1 MWTKKSR
8 MWLENFTRIAV
19 SLQISIKTNE
29 GRVIF
34 AVLLSW
40 KKLRAGV
47 ALNSVVKELMWNA
60 IWYSFVEKMPCFS
73 TSRYLF
79 WMKNYSRTAAAL
91 FLSTHYFFISY
102 TAVLATGWE
111 WKLDPPLKKNTFLVV
126 FVVSPKM
133 TTVFSGAMKGKTVN
147 SLSGLQQQISHFLK
161 IFHSISNNIK

>member
-47 ALNSVVKELMWNA
+47 ALNSIVKELMWNA

-79 WMKNYSRTAAAL
+79 WMKNYSRTTAAL
-91 FLSTHYFFISY
+91 FLSTHYFFIFLYCS
-102 TAVLATGWE
+102 ACDWVRMKIGS
-111 WKLDPPLKKNTFLVV
+111 PIKK
-126 FVVSPKM
+126 KY
-133 TTVFSGAMKGKTVN
+133 FSRCICRVTKNDN
-147 SLSGLQQQISHFLK
+147 SF
-161 IFHSISNNIK
+161 